1 MQLPKRDPSLDGA
14 PYNPDPRAHPGLHVI
29 ALFEAIKGF
38 LALIAASGLA
48 ITGPDPVR
56 HFVWTLIRRFN
67 IDARHGIAAW
77 ADQIVSPTGVHIAVA
92 IVFGYGLLHI
102 AEGWGLWR
110 DKAWASW
117 LGCVGVAAYLPFDLY
132 ALVRHPAHWLA
143 WGVVVLNLVI
153 LYVLARDLIKRHRHP
168 PVVQPGD

>member
-1 MQLPKRDPSLDGA
+1 MHLSKRDPSRDGA

-67 IDARHGIAAW
+67 LDARHGIAAGRL
-77 ADQIVSPTGVHIAVA
+77 IPHGVGPVA
-92 IVFGYGLLHI
+92 PVASND
-102 AEGWGLWR
+102 AEPGR
-110 DKAWASW
+110 AKNRR
-117 LGCVGVAAYLPFDLY
+117 VE
-132 ALVRHPAHWLA
+132 LV
-143 WGVVVLNLVI
+143 
-153 LYVLARDLIKRHRHP
+153 K
-168 PVVQPGD
+168 Q

>member
-1 MQLPKRDPSLDGA
+1 MDLHNRARSVDDA

-38 LALIAASGLA
+38 LGLIAASGLA
-48 ITGPDPVR
+48 ISGPDPVR

-67 IDARHGIAAW
+67 LDPRHGIAAW
-77 ADQIVSPTGVHIAVA
+77 TDHLISPTGVHIAVA
-92 IVFGYGLLHI
+92 VAFTYGVLHI

-117 LGCVGVAAYLPFDLY
+117 LGCIGVAMYLPFDLY
-132 ALVRHPAHWLA
+132 ALIRHPWHWLA
-143 WGVVVLNLVI
+143 WCVVALNLVI
-153 LYVLARDLIKRHRHP
+153 LYVLARDLVKRHQHP
-168 PVVQPGD
+168 PLPQPAD